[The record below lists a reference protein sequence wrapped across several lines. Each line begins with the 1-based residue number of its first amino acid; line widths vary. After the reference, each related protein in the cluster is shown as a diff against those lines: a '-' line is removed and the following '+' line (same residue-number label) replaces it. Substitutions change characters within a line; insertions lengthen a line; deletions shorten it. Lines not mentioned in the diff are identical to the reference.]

1 MRILFITQFLPFPPD
16 TGGKIKTW
24 QILKILAK
32 KHQIF
37 LISFVERKQN
47 LVWEAKVKKFCYGTK
62 TFVAPIITTSHKKLK
77 LKALLGIFNPK
88 PFRVQKYY
96 LKEAADF
103 INKLTEKEN
112 FDAVHCEH
120 ETSIQY
126 LPYVFN
132 WEKNL
137 KIYDEVDIAS
147 EGLFG
152 YVKYEGNPVEKL
164 AYLVEAI
171 KFWFYERK
179 KIFIFDKVLTI
190 SQLDK
195 KRLIKRGLNPRKIV
209 FLPVP
214 FQTRSQFHFG
224 SKQILF
230 IGLLSWW
237 PNQDAVLWFYR
248 YIFPF
253 IKEKISQVKF
263 CIVGANPSKKI
274 REIGQED
281 SSVSVTGYVKEAKK
295 YFKKAGVFI
304 APIRAGS
311 GVRIK
316 ILNAFSY
323 GIPVVTTKTAAKG
336 IRVKNKG
343 EVLIEDEAKRFA
355 AAVIKVLNNKKLAYG
370 LSGKGMKFLKESY
383 SSKKAKKVLEEIYFE
398 KGK

>member
-1 MRILFITQFLPFPPD
+1 M
-16 TGGKIKTW
+16 
-24 QILKILAK
+24 
-32 KHQIF
+32 
-37 LISFVERKQN
+37 
-47 LVWEAKVKKFCYGTK
+47 
-62 TFVAPIITTSHKKLK
+62 
-77 LKALLGIFNPK
+77 
-88 PFRVQKYY
+88 
-96 LKEAADF
+96 
-103 INKLTEKEN
+103 
-112 FDAVHCEH
+112 
-120 ETSIQY
+120 
-126 LPYVFN
+126 
-132 WEKNL
+132 
-137 KIYDEVDIAS
+137 
-147 EGLFG
+147 
-152 YVKYEGNPVEKL
+152 
-164 AYLVEAI
+164 
-171 KFWFYERK
+171 
-179 KIFIFDKVLTI
+179 
-190 SQLDK
+190 
-195 KRLIKRGLNPRKIV
+195 
-209 FLPVP
+209 P